1 MRQVTRD
8 SLHNKGMASRS
19 LANVNV
25 YYLLSS
31 APVSIV
37 RRGSAYHQEG
47 RARIL
52 LAIQNYAVVEV
63 EGSYDRVYEVTVTLH
78 SEGADFLTFTCDCPY
93 SYERPEEWCKH
104 KVAAILEIHD
114 HFKAAYKPS
123 WRDVLD
129 ETIKAS
135 PLLGRARPQALA
147 FSIQSNPPDF
157 DIVPYSIPC
166 DDLAEEYRGDCEQV
180 AALIERGGAER
191 GANQILSLPAG
202 GLAGI
207 VAEAAHISA
216 VRILLDER
224 RRWVTTDRS
233 LTAALPLLASSLV
246 YRGTFGAPFQQR
258 LRVSERMAET
268 ALEIREEDGELKLAP
283 HITINGTAVPLR
295 RDTIDFLCSNPV
307 WVRAGDTIAQVD
319 CYEATLSVLLR
330 QNDLVIPESEQDAFV
345 EDYLAPLA
353 ARVRVTGA
361 GAWEWH
367 DVRARPVGRIYL
379 SETQQ
384 TFTAELRFAYDG
396 MECPFDPAYPALSYR
411 RDSQKGVFR
420 VHRSGADEQAAWKA
434 LSSHGLKRAQP
445 PGHFALRQA
454 VSPAEFL
461 IHHIPGIAAAGYEV
475 YGEDNLRSVR
485 VNRSRPS
492 ISFSVAS
499 GIDWFDLHAEI
510 SFGDTSASLKAL
522 RKAVRRRERYV
533 KLMDGSIGEIPP
545 EWLEKYR
552 HLFDAGTETGEGL
565 RLTNAQ
571 AMILER
577 IVEEE
582 DQARLDAELQARL
595 AKLRGFSAI
604 EPKPPPDGFTGEMRH
619 YQKHGYDWLHFLREY
634 RFGGCLADDMGLGK
648 TIQALAFVQSLR
660 ETEPEHQP
668 SLVVVRRSLLTNWQR
683 EAARFAPGLRVLQ
696 HTEGDRQR
704 DPRAFDDYD
713 LVLTTYGVMR
723 RDVEMLKS
731 RVFRCI
737 ILDESQ
743 AIKNP
748 QSLTARAARRL
759 QGLQRISLTGTPVEN
774 STVELWSQ
782 FAFLNPGMLG
792 SLDYFRREFA
802 APIER
807 KNHEPTAEYLRSLV
821 HPFIL
826 RRTKE
831 QVAPELPARTER
843 IVFCDLDEHQRRLY
857 DQYREHY
864 RGMLIGLIEEKGMD
878 GARMRILEGLLRLRQ
893 ISIHPLLVES
903 GYKGES
909 AKMDVLLETLET
921 LRSEGHKAL
930 VFSQFV
936 QMLRLV
942 QKALKELG
950 IPHQY
955 LDGQTKNRQ
964 ERIDEFQADA
974 DIPFFLI
981 SLKAGGVGLNLTAAD
996 YVIHLDPW
1004 WNPAVERQAS
1014 DRTHRIGQDKP
1025 VFVHKL
1031 IARDTVE
1038 EKMLDLQERKRA
1050 LVDRLVSTESGFFKS
1065 LTHSDVQALFS

>member
-1 MRQVTRD
+1 
-8 SLHNKGMASRS
+8 MASRS
-19 LANVNV
+19 LVNVNV

-37 RRGSAYHQEG
+37 RRGSAYHQQG

-52 LAIQNYAVVEV
+52 RANQNYAVVEV
-63 EGSYDRVYEVTVTLH
+63 EGSHDRVYEVTVTLH
-78 SEGADFLTFTCDCPY
+78 SESADFLTFTCACPH
-93 SYERPEEWCKH
+93 SQERPEEWCKH

-114 HFKAAYKPS
+114 HFKAACRPS
-123 WRDVLD
+123 WRDILD

-135 PLLGRARPQALA
+135 PPRGKARPQALA

-157 DIVPYSIPC
+157 DIVPYGIAC
-166 DDLAEEYRGDCEQV
+166 DGLAGEDRGDCEQV
-180 AALIERGGAER
+180 AALIERGGAEC

-202 GLAGI
+202 SLAGLI
-207 VAEAAHISA
+207 ANAEHITA

-233 LTAALPLLASSLV
+233 LTATLPLLANALL
-246 YRGTFGAPFQQR
+246 YRGTFESPFEQR
-258 LRVSERMAET
+258 LCVNESMAEM
-268 ALEIREEDGELKLAP
+268 ALEIREEDGALRLEP
-283 HITINGTAVPLR
+283 HIMINGTAVSLR
-295 RDTIDFLCSNPV
+295 REKIEFLCSSPI
-307 WVRAGDTIAQVD
+307 WVRAGNVVAQVD
-319 CYEATLSVLLR
+319 CNEATLTVLSR
-330 QNDLVIPESEQDAFV
+330 QNDLVIPESEQDSFV
-345 EDYLAPLA
+345 EEYLAPIS
-353 ARVRVTGA
+353 ARVRVCGEGT
-361 GAWEWH
+361 WEWH
-367 DVRARPVGRIYL
+367 DVRARLAGRIYI
-379 SETQQ
+379 SEVQQ

-396 MECPFDPAYPALSYR
+396 MEFAFDPAYPAVSYR
-411 RDSQKGVFR
+411 RDSQKRVCR
-420 VHRSGADEQAAWKA
+420 VHRSSADEQAAWKA
-434 LSSHGLKRAQP
+434 LSSHGLKRGQP

-461 IHHIPGIAAAGYEV
+461 IHYIPRIAAAGYEV
-475 YGEDNLRSVR
+475 YGEENLQSVR

-522 RKAVRRRERYV
+522 RTAVRKRERYV
-533 KLMDGSIGEIPP
+533 KLMDGSIGEIPR

-552 HLFDAGTETGEGL
+552 HLFDAGAEAGEGL

-571 AMILER
+571 ALILDH

-582 DQARLDAELQARL
+582 DQDRLDAEFQSRL

-604 EPKPPPDGFTGEMRH
+604 EPKQPPDGFTGEMRH

-648 TIQALAFVQSLR
+648 TIQALAFLESLR
-660 ETEPEHQP
+660 EAEPEHQP

-696 HTEGDRQR
+696 HTDSDRLR
-704 DPRAFDDYD
+704 DLRAFDGYD
-713 LVLTTYGVMR
+713 LVLTTYGVML
-723 RDVEMLKS
+723 RDIEILKS
-731 RVFRCI
+731 CVFRCI

-802 APIER
+802 VPIER
-807 KNHEPTAEYLRSLV
+807 RNHEPTAEYLRSLV
-821 HPFIL
+821 RPFIL

-843 IVFCDLDEHQRRLY
+843 VVFCDLDTQQRKLY
-857 DQYREHY
+857 DKYREHY
-864 RGMLIGLIEEKGMD
+864 RGMLLGLIEEKGLG

-893 ISIHPLLVES
+893 ISIHPQLVES

-909 AKMDVLLETLET
+909 AKMGVLLETLET
-921 LRSEGHKAL
+921 LRSSGHKAL

-942 QKALKELG
+942 RKALKQMG
-950 IPHQY
+950 IPYQY
-955 LDGQTKNRQ
+955 LDGQTQNRQ
-964 ERIDEFQADA
+964 ERIDEFQANA

-981 SLKAGGVGLNLTAAD
+981 SLKAGGVGLNLTVAD

-1038 EKMLDLQERKRA
+1038 EKMLKLQERKRA

-1065 LTHSDVQALFS
+1065 LTDSDVRALFS